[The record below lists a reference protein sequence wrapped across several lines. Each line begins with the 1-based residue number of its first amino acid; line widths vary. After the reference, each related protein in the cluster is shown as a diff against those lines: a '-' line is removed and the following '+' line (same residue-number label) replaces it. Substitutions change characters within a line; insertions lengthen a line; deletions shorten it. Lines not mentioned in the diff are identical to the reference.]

1 MDKKFGFL
9 IGVLIIM
16 AVFAVLYDN
25 HPPDVVRIGYLAND
39 HHSAA
44 LMVAQS
50 KGMFEKEGLKVELTQ
65 FNVGSDMVIA
75 MAAGKIDVGYVG
87 TAPTTMA
94 IGKGMPLKIVAAVNE
109 EGSGILVAKNSTI
122 NNLSDFNGKLVIPAK
137 GSIQDI
143 LLNYMFQQNNISSAN
158 VNVME
163 MDLSLMPN
171 ALQSGLVD
179 GSIVWEPYVTMAST
193 EGYGKTL
200 ILSSEI
206 WKNHPCCVIVSSDN
220 FRNNHP
226 DKLRSLLKI
235 HKEATNYINNNP
247 DDAALL
253 LSQKFKIDL
262 ASEKVILDNIKFMA
276 EPDED
281 FINNDLK
288 IVDIQMDLGYL
299 KENLTREDI
308 FDLQYL
314 P

>member
-9 IGVLIIM
+9 IGVLIIL

-109 EGSGILVAKNSTI
+109 EGSGIVVAKNSTI

-158 VNVME
+158 VDVME

-200 ILSSEI
+200 INSSEI

-226 DKLRSLLKI
+226 DKLRTLLKI

-262 ASEKVILDNIKFMA
+262 ESEKEILDNIKFMA

-288 IVDIQMDLGYL
+288 IVDIQMNLGYL

>member
-1 MDKKFGFL
+1 
-9 IGVLIIM
+9 
-16 AVFAVLYDN
+16 
-25 HPPDVVRIGYLAND
+25 
-39 HHSAA
+39 
-44 LMVAQS
+44 
-50 KGMFEKEGLKVELTQ
+50 
-65 FNVGSDMVIA
+65 MVIA

-94 IGKGMPLKIVAAVNE
+94 IGKGMPLKIVSAVNE
-109 EGSGILVAKNSTI
+109 EGSGIVVAKNSTI
-122 NNLSDFNGKLVIPAK
+122 NNLSTFNGKLVIPAK

-143 LLNYMFQQNNISSAN
+143 LLNYMFQQNNLSSSN

-200 ILSSEI
+200 INSSEI

-226 DKLRSLLKI
+226 DKLRTLLKI

-253 LSQKFKIDL
+253 LSQKFKNDVDT
-262 ASEKVILDNIKFMA
+262 EKEILDNIKFMA

>member
-9 IGVLIIM
+9 ISVLIIL

-109 EGSGILVAKNSTI
+109 EGSGIVVAKNSTI

-158 VNVME
+158 VDVME

-200 ILSSEI
+200 INSSEI

-226 DKLRSLLKI
+226 DKLRTLLKI

-262 ASEKVILDNIKFMA
+262 ESEKEILDNIKFMA

-288 IVDIQMDLGYL
+288 IVDIQIDLGYL